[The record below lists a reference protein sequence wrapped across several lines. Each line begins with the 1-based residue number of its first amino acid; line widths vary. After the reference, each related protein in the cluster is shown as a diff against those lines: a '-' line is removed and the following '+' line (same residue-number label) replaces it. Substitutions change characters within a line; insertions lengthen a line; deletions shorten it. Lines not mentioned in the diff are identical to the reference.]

1 MGAVCRKDRIQDLVL
16 SGFRQLPIRHEA
28 LGGSSGKFGSQRDHD
43 RLSDADGDD
52 PKSVVAV
59 ATVLEDVDARD
70 VELVVVDSTHQ
81 TVAVVV
87 VVEDQCTRVSFCSYH
102 RVSDRRMALPLVD
115 STNHDVPLR

>member
-1 MGAVCRKDRIQDLVL
+1 MDAVYRKGRTQDLVL
-16 SGFRQLPIRHEA
+16 SGSRQPPIRHEV
-28 LGGSSGKFGSQRDHD
+28 LGGSSDKSGSQRD

-52 PKSVVAV
+52 PESVVAV

-81 TVAVVV
+81 TVADVVV

-115 STNHDVPLR
+115 STNHDVPF